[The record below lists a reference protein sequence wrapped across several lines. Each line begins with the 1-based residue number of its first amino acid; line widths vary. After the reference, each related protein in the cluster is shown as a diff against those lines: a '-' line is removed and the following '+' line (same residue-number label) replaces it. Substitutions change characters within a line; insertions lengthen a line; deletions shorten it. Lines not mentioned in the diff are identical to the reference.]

1 MSHLRIVTKY
11 LAAGSFILLSASVLI
26 NDAAFSF
33 PSNEFNPGFG
43 LNFQLPDTS
52 SEKHVELKYPFKE
65 DPLLPSSDM
74 GKISP
79 LFLKNPSN
87 ISSNIEYDPESNT
100 YTFSEKVGKFNY
112 RPTTYMTFDEYRQ
125 FELNEA
131 KRYYWQERR
140 LSESTGTRTSFIPS
154 FKIGGEAFDKVFGTN
169 TINIIPQ
176 GSAELIFGFN
186 LSRIDNP
193 TLSEKLRKTP
203 SFTFEEKI
211 QMNVTGS
218 IGDKMKL
225 GLNYNTEATFEF
237 ENKTKIEYAGKEDEI
252 IKKIEA
258 GNVSLPLTG
267 SLITGSQSLFGL
279 KTELQFGKL
288 SVTSIFSQ
296 QEGETSVIDVQGG
309 AQLSEFQVSVDDYDA
324 NRHFFLSQYFK
335 DNYDRSLQNL
345 PVINT
350 GVNITKIEVWVTNK
364 TSNFEY
370 SRNVVALMDLAEGVP
385 NIFSGHFTQTPGE
398 RGTNPR
404 NELNT
409 QYREMTTIYNNIR
422 DINLVTS
429 TLQGVIP
436 NFLDGQDYEKV
447 ENARKLSEREYT
459 LNSKLGFISL
469 NSALNADEIL
479 CVAYEYTMSGRTYKV
494 GELSSDG
501 IDAPN
506 TLIVKLL
513 KGTNLT
519 PRLPT
524 WELMMKNIYAI
535 GAYQVN
541 PKDFTLEVVYQD
553 DKTGTSINY
562 LPEGAIANK
571 VLLSVLNLDNLNEQL
586 DPVPDGMFDFISGIT
601 IVEQNGRIIFP
612 VLKPF
617 GEYLAKKINDPVVA
631 AKYVFNEL
639 YDSTKTI
646 ASQVAEKNKFWL
658 TGAYKS
664 SSSSEI
670 MLNAMN
676 VPQGSV
682 VVTAGGRQLT
692 ENVDYTVDYTLGRVT
707 IINQGLLES
716 GTPIK
721 ISLESQ
727 SLFSIQT
734 KTLLGTHLD
743 YKFSDDLN
751 IGGTVL
757 NLTERPL
764 TQKVNIGDE
773 PISNTIW
780 GLNGSYRTNSQFL
793 TTLLDRLPLISTK
806 EPSTITMAG
815 EFANLI
821 PGHSRAIKKEGTAYI
836 DDFEASQTSIDMKN
850 FAAWVHSST
859 PSGRFEEGKD
869 VNNRIYGFNR
879 AKLAFYVIDP
889 LFLRNNSLTPAHL
902 KANPNS
908 QSSHFV
914 EEVFETD
921 IFPNKENPSGVPTNI
936 AVLNVAFYPR
946 EKGPYN
952 YTTEID
958 ENGLLTNPERRWGGI
973 MREIQTNDFETANVE
988 FIEFWLMDPFVEEP
1002 DHGGGDLYFNL
1013 GDISEDI
1020 LSDSRKA
1027 FENGLPSSAEVTLVD
1042 TTVWG
1047 RVPITQSLVN
1057 AFNNDLQSRQYQDV
1071 GLDGLGDK
1079 DENSFFKDYLDS
1091 IRVQYGDNSKA
1102 YKDALND
1109 VSNDDFHYFRG
1120 TDYDQAEVGILDR
1133 YRNYN
1138 GLEGNS
1144 PTSEMS
1150 KEDYPTTGSTL
1161 PNVED
1166 INRDN
1171 TLSEKEKYYEYHVSL
1186 RPRDMVVGKNYIT
1199 DMVSKTS
1206 DFPNGEKSNVNWY
1219 QFRIPVHDWDASY
1232 GGIQDFKSIR
1242 FMRMYLNGFEQA
1254 VILRFAKLDLV
1265 RGEWRRY
1272 NFPLTQGGEGT
1283 TSPEPADGVLDV
1295 SAVNIEENAGKTP
1308 VNYVL
1313 PPGITRV
1320 IDPTNPQLRQLNEQ
1334 SLLMKVQDLEDGDAR
1349 AVYKNIYMDIRQ
1361 YKKIQM
1367 EVHAEALEDVPLND
1381 NDLVAFIRLGT
1392 DYKNNY
1398 YEYEVPLKLTL
1409 PGRYDNDNP
1418 SDQRIVWP
1426 AENRFEISLEIFQ
1439 DIKQTRNDAMRASG
1453 STIDMNTIYT
1463 DFDGKGNR
1471 ISIKGNPNLSN
1482 VKTIMLGIRNPKAS
1496 ANPQEDDG
1504 MPKSGEIWLNE
1515 LRLTDFNED
1524 GGWAANARITTKL
1537 ADLGTVT
1544 ISGNTSTPGF
1554 GSIEKKVNERSKEEV
1569 YQYDISSNF
1578 ELGKIFPDKAQV
1590 SIPLYVGFSETRV
1603 NPQYNPLDPDIPLKS
1618 ALRNAETEAE
1628 RKEIKYNAQE
1638 YVRRKS
1644 MNLTNIRKNKLEG
1657 PARFYDIAN
1666 WALSYS
1672 YNESSARDIKT
1683 EYDMSKN
1690 YRGALSYSFNA
1701 RPKNVTPFAK
1711 VNIFK
1716 SQWLRLLKD
1725 FNFYYSPSRLSFR
1738 TDINRTYDERL
1749 LRNLTNPSALID
1761 TIVNKNFL
1769 WNRYFDLKYDL
1780 TRSLKL
1786 DFSSTNITRIDE
1798 PTGVVRKGQPNFE
1811 EKKDSILQEFYNG
1824 GRTTHYEHSINVT
1837 YTLPINKIPL
1847 LDWVTLSARYGANYY
1862 WDVGP
1867 ITADT
1872 IDLGN
1877 IIKNSASTQLNGQLN
1892 LINLYNKVPYL
1903 KKVNQRFKSEGGRQP
1918 STEKRTREVNYN
1930 RDGIFLRAGEP
1941 RSVSHNLKTE
1951 DVEVKFFDATGQEI
1965 QGTVDVLSENR
1976 ISFTTDKD
1984 YRGVRCEVKG
1994 TIELGENPLILIA
2007 DYTTKILMAVRN
2019 VSISYTSSDGSLLP
2033 GYKPSVSFA
2042 GMERFGGNN
2051 APGLPFILGF
2061 QDPDFPYRA
2070 IENGW
2075 LSKDSLLN
2083 TPYIMNH
2090 TTTFNFRGTV
2100 EPLPTI
2106 RIDLTANRSYTENL
2120 NEYFIADVN
2129 GNFPDSTRSR
2139 QLTGNFTMSYITWG
2153 TAFEKVYSKKNLMS
2167 ASFEKF
2173 KNEYRLIISER
2184 LAMERA
2190 KGGDYIPKRDSAGFY
2205 YGYGGNSQDV
2215 LIPAFL
2221 AAYGKKDPHKIGL
2234 SPFPSLARV
2243 LPNWRIQYDG
2253 LTKIPFLSKLFRS
2266 VSITHSYRSSYSVGS
2281 FISNPFYLQD
2291 ENGLVDLSAI
2301 DLDRNFLPEND
2312 IVSVSINEQFSPLI
2326 NIDMSWQNNLTT
2338 RFEVKRSRSLAL
2350 SLSNNQLNEV
2360 SSSEIVIG
2368 GGYRFNEVPLVFNL
2382 PGGGQKSFTSD
2393 LNLMA
2398 DVSIRDNRTMI
2409 RKLVEN
2415 IDQATAGQRVF
2426 KINITLDYAL
2436 SSQFNLRL
2444 FFDRVMNDPIV
2455 SLAYRTANTN
2465 VGFSLRFTL
2474 AQ

>member
-1 MSHLRIVTKY
+1 M
-11 LAAGSFILLSASVLI
+11 LLSASCHLI
-26 NDAAFSF
+26 DAALIF
-33 PSNEFNPGFG
+33 PSLEVIYNPY
-43 LNFQLPDTS
+43 QLDRLQDPSLQDS
-52 SEKHVELKYPFKE
+52 IDLKYPFKE
-65 DPLLPSSDM
+65 DPVMPFSDA
-74 GKISP
+74 GRISP

-87 ISSNIEYDPESNT
+87 VSSEIIYDPETNS
-100 YTFSEKVGKFNY
+100 YIFSEKVGRLNY
-112 RPTTYMTFDEYRQ
+112 RPSTYMTFDEYRQ
-125 FELNEA
+125 FEMNEA
-131 KRYYWQERR
+131 KRDYWQQRR
-140 LSESTGTRTSFIPS
+140 LGESTGSGSSFIPS
-154 FKIGGEAFDKVFGTN
+154 FNIGGEAFDKVFGTN

-225 GLNYNTEATFEF
+225 GLSYNTEATFEF

-258 GNVSLPLTG
+258 GNVALPLTG

-288 SVTSIFSQ
+288 TVTSIFSQ

-309 AQLSEFQVSVDDYDA
+309 AQLSEFEIRVDDYDA

-335 DNYDRSLQNL
+335 DNYDRALQNL

-350 GVNITKIEVWVTNK
+350 GINITKIEVWVTNK

-370 SRNVVALMDLAEGVP
+370 SRNVVAFMDLAEGES
-385 NIFSGHFTQTPGE
+385 NIYSDYFTQTPGE
-398 RGTNPR
+398 RGSNPR
-404 NELNT
+404 NELNS
-409 QYREMTTIYNNIR
+409 QYNTMTTTYNGIR

-447 ENARKLSEREYT
+447 ENARKLSDREYT
-459 LNSKLGFISL
+459 LHAKLGYISL
-469 NSALNADEIL
+469 NSALNADEVL
-479 CVAYEYTMSGRTYKV
+479 AVAYEYTLNGRTFKV

-506 TLIVKLL
+506 SLIVKLL

-541 PKDFTLEVVYQD
+541 PRDFTFEVMYQD
-553 DKTGTSINY
+553 DKTGTTINY
-562 LPEGAIANK
+562 LPEGEIANK
-571 VLLSVLNLDNLNEQL
+571 VLISVLNLDNLNEQL
-586 DPVPDGMFDFISGIT
+586 DPIPDGMFDFISNIT
-601 IVEQNGRIIFP
+601 INAQNGRVIFP
-612 VLKPF
+612 VLQPF
-617 GEYLAKKINDPVVA
+617 GEYLERKINDPSVA
-631 AKYVFNEL
+631 ARYVFNEL

-646 ASQVAEKNKFWL
+646 ASQVAEKNKFIL
-658 TGAYKS
+658 TGTYKS

-676 VPQGSV
+676 IPRGSV
-682 VVTAGGRQLT
+682 VVTAGGRQLA

-707 IINQGLLES
+707 IINEGLLES

-727 SLFSIQT
+727 SLFAIQT

-743 YKFSDDLN
+743 YKVSDDLN

-780 GLNGSYRTNSQFL
+780 GINGSYRTTSQLL
-793 TTLLDRLPLISTK
+793 TTLIDRLPLISTK
-806 EPSTITMAG
+806 ETSTITMAG
-815 EFANLI
+815 EFAQLI
-821 PGHSRAIKKEGTAYI
+821 PGHSRAIEKEGIAYI
-836 DDFEASQTSIDMKN
+836 DDFEGSQTSIDMKN
-850 FAAWVHSST
+850 FSAWVYSST
-859 PSGRFEEGKD
+859 PSGRFEEGNF
-869 VNNRIYGFNR
+869 VNNRRYGFNR
-879 AKLAFYVIDP
+879 ARLAFYVIDP

-902 KANPNS
+902 KADPNS

-936 AVLNVAFYPR
+936 SILNVAFYPL

-958 ENGLLTNPERRWGGI
+958 NNGFLLNPEKRWGGI

-988 FIEFWLMDPFVEEP
+988 FIEFWLMDPFVEDPE
-1002 DHGGGDLYFNL
+1002 HEGGDLYFNL

-1020 LSDSRKA
+1020 LNDSRKA
-1027 FENGLPSSAEVTLVD
+1027 FENGLPPTAEVTLVD
-1042 TTVWG
+1042 TTTWG

-1071 GLDGLGDK
+1071 GLDGLSDGD
-1079 DENSFFKDYLDS
+1079 EFTFFSDYLDS
-1091 IRVQYGDNSKA
+1091 LRNIFGENSEAFQKA
-1102 YKDALND
+1102 VTDP
-1109 VSNDDFHYFRG
+1109 SNDNFHYFRG
-1120 TDYDQAEVGILDR
+1120 TDYDQNEVGILDR
-1133 YRNYN
+1133 YRQYN

-1144 PTSEMS
+1144 PTSEQS
-1150 KEDYPTTGSTL
+1150 KESYPTTGSTL

-1186 RPRDMVVGKNYIT
+1186 RARDMVVGKNYIT

-1206 DFPNGEKSNVNWY
+1206 DFPNGEKSTVNWY
-1219 QFRIPVHDWDASY
+1219 QFRIPIQDYDMSH

-1242 FMRMYLNGFEQA
+1242 FMRMYLNGFQET

-1272 NFPLTQGGEGT
+1272 NFPLTEGGEGV
-1283 TSPEPADGVLDV
+1283 TSPEPKDGVLDV

-1308 VNYVL
+1308 VNYIL

-1334 SLLMKVQDLEDGDAR
+1334 SILLKVQNLEDGDAR

-1361 YKKIQM
+1361 YKKLQM

-1381 NDLVAFIRLGT
+1381 KDLVAFIRLGS

-1398 YEYEVPLKLTL
+1398 YEYEVPLILTP
-1409 PGRYDNDNP
+1409 PGRYEDNLTDR
-1418 SDQRIVWP
+1418 QIVWP
-1426 AENRFEISLEIFQ
+1426 AENRFEITLEIFQ
-1439 DIKQTRNDAMRASG
+1439 DIKQDRNDNMRILG
-1453 STIDMNTIYT
+1453 STVNMNTVYSIY
-1463 DFDGKGNR
+1463 DKKGNR
-1471 ISIKGNPNLSN
+1471 VSVKGNPNLSN
-1482 VKTIMLGIRNPKAS
+1482 VKTIMIGIRNPKAS
-1496 ANPQEDDG
+1496 NNPDEDDG
-1504 MPKSGEIWLNE
+1504 LPKTGEIWMNE

-1537 ADLGTVT
+1537 ADLGTITV
-1544 ISGNTSTPGF
+1544 SGNTSTPGF

-1569 YQYDISSNF
+1569 IQYDVSSNF
-1578 ELGKIFPDKAQV
+1578 ELGKILPDKAQV

-1618 ALRNAETEAE
+1618 ALRNAETEEE

-1638 YVRRKS
+1638 YIRRKS
-1644 MNLTNIRKNKLEG
+1644 MNFTNVRKNKLEG
-1657 PARFYDIAN
+1657 PPRFYDVAN

-1683 EYDMSKN
+1683 EYDISKD
-1690 YRGALSYSFNA
+1690 YRGALSYNFNA
-1701 RPKNVTPFAK
+1701 RPKNITPFAK
-1711 VNIFK
+1711 TKIFK
-1716 SQWLRLLKD
+1716 SPYLRLLKD

-1738 TDINRTYDERL
+1738 TDITRNYDERL
-1749 LRNLTNPSALID
+1749 LRNLSNPGIMID

-1780 TRSLKL
+1780 TRALKF

-1798 PTGVVRKGQPNFE
+1798 PMGVINKERDDYLVKR
-1811 EKKDSILQEFYNG
+1811 DSILNEFFNG
-1824 GRTTHYEHSINVT
+1824 GRTTHYEHSINVS

-1877 IIKNSASTQLNGQLN
+1877 IIKNSNNIQINGQLN
-1892 LINLYNKVPYL
+1892 MINLYNKVPYL
-1903 KKVNQRFKSEGGRQP
+1903 KKVNQRFRSDGRQP
-1918 STEKRTREVNYN
+1918 STEKRTREVSYN
-1930 RDGIFLRAGEP
+1930 RDGILLRAGEP

-1951 DVEVKFFDATGQEI
+1951 HVVAKFYDADGQEI
-1965 QGTVDVLSENR
+1965 QGTTAVLSPNR
-1976 ISFTTDKD
+1976 ITFTADKD
-1984 YRGVRCEVKG
+1984 YRGARCEVKG
-1994 TIELGENPLILIA
+1994 TIELGENPLTLIT
-2007 DYTTKILMAVRN
+2007 DYTAKILMGVRN
-2019 VSISYTSSDGSLLP
+2019 ISLSYTQGEGSFLP
-2033 GYKPSVSFA
+2033 GFKPAVSFMGA
-2042 GMERFGGNN
+2042 ERYNGTI
-2051 APGLPFILGF
+2051 APGIPFMLGW
-2061 QDPDFPYRA
+2061 QDSEFPYKA
-2070 IENGW
+2070 IQNGW

-2083 TPYIMNH
+2083 TPFEMNS
-2090 TTTFNFRGTV
+2090 TNTFNFRATV
-2100 EPLPTI
+2100 EPLPSI
-2106 RIDLTANRSYTENL
+2106 RIDLTANRSYTKNL
-2120 NEYFIADVN
+2120 SEYFIADVN
-2129 GNFPDSTRSR
+2129 GNFPDSTRSPQR
-2139 QLTGNFTMSYITWG
+2139 TGNFTMSYITWG
-2153 TAFEKVYSKKNLMS
+2153 TAFEKIYSNEKFAS
-2167 ASFEKF
+2167 ATFEKF
-2173 KNEYRLIISER
+2173 KNEYRLIISGR
-2184 LAMERA
+2184 LAAERA
-2190 KGGDYIPKRDSAGFY
+2190 EGGDYVPLKDSTGYFV
-2205 YGYGGNSQDV
+2205 GYGGNSQDV

-2221 AAYGKKDPHKIGL
+2221 AAYGSKDPHKISLNSFPGIL
-2234 SPFPSLARV
+2234 SV
-2243 LPNWRIQYDG
+2243 LPNWRITYDG
-2253 LTKIPFLSKLFRS
+2253 LSKIPFLKKYLRS
-2266 VSITHSYRSSYSVGS
+2266 VNISHSYRSSYSVGN
-2281 FISNPFYLQD
+2281 FISNPFYMIN
-2291 ENGLVDLSAI
+2291 ERGFVDLGAI
-2301 DLDRNFLPEND
+2301 DMNGNFYPENE
-2312 IVSVSINEQFSPLI
+2312 IISVSINEQFSPLI
-2326 NIDMSWQNNLTT
+2326 NIDMSWQNNLSS
-2338 RFEVKRSRSLAL
+2338 RFEIKKSRSLSL
-2350 SLSNNQLNEV
+2350 SLANNQLNEV
-2360 SSSEIVIG
+2360 SSSEFIIG
-2368 GGYRFNEVPLVFNL
+2368 GGYRFTEVPLIFNL
-2382 PGGGQKSFTSD
+2382 PGGQQKSMTSD

-2398 DVSIRDNRTMI
+2398 DFSIRDNRNII
-2409 RKLVEN
+2409 RKVVEDF
-2415 IDQATAGQRVF
+2415 DQVTSGQRII

-2436 SSQFNLRL
+2436 SNQFNLRL
-2444 FFDRVMNDPIV
+2444 FFDRVMNKPFV
-2455 SLAYRTANTN
+2455 SLSYPTANTN
-2465 VGFSLRFTL
+2465 IGFSIRFTL

>member
-1 MSHLRIVTKY
+1 MTKY
-11 LAAGSFILLSASVLI
+11 LAAGSFILLSASILL

-33 PSNEFNPGFG
+33 PDLYS
-43 LNFQLPDTS
+43 QLPDS
-52 SEKHVELKYPFKE
+52 IVQDSIDLKYPFKE
-65 DPLLPSSDM
+65 DPTLPFSDA

-79 LFLKNPSN
+79 LFLKNPAN
-87 ISSNIEYDPESNT
+87 ISSDIVYDPESNS
-100 YTFSEKVGKFNY
+100 YVFSEKVGKLNY
-112 RPTTYMTFDEYRQ
+112 RPSTYMTLDEYRQ

-140 LSESTGTRTSFIPS
+140 LGESTDSRSSFIPS
-154 FKIGGEAFDKVFGTN
+154 INIGGEAFDKVFGTN

-211 QMNVTGS
+211 QMNVTGT

-288 SVTSIFSQ
+288 TVTSIFSQ
-296 QEGETSVIDVQGG
+296 QEGETSVIDVQNG
-309 AQLSEFQVSVDDYDA
+309 AQLSEFEITVDDYDA

-335 DNYDRSLQNL
+335 DNYDQALQNL
-345 PVINT
+345 PIINT
-350 GVNITKIEVWVTNK
+350 GVNITKIEVWITNK
-364 TSNFEY
+364 TSNFEN
-370 SRNVVALMDLAEGVP
+370 SRNVVSFMDLAEGNL
-385 NIFSGHFTQTPGE
+385 NIYSDYFNQTPGE
-398 RGTNPR
+398 RGANPR
-404 NELNT
+404 NELNS
-409 QYREMTTIYNNIR
+409 QYGVMTTTYNSIR

-459 LNSKLGFISL
+459 INRKLGYISL
-469 NSALNADEIL
+469 NSALNADEVL
-479 CVAYEYTMSGRTYKV
+479 SVAYEYTLNGRTFKV

-506 TLIVKLL
+506 SLIVKLL

-541 PKDFTLEVVYQD
+541 PSDFTFEVMYQD

-562 LPEGAIANK
+562 LPEGDIANK
-571 VLLSVLNLDNLNEQL
+571 VLIKVLNLDNLNEQL

-601 IVEQNGRIIFP
+601 VIEQNGRVIFP

-617 GEYLAKKINDPVVA
+617 GEYLEKKINDPVVA

-646 ASQVAEKNKFWL
+646 ASQVADKNKFIL
-658 TGAYKS
+658 TGTYKS

-670 MLNAMN
+670 LLNAMN

-692 ENVDYTVDYTLGRVT
+692 ENVDYTVDYTGGRVT

-743 YKFSDDLN
+743 YKLSDDLN

-780 GLNGSYRTNSQFL
+780 GLNGSYRTSSQLL
-793 TTLLDRLPLISTK
+793 TTLIDRLPLISTK
-806 EPSTITMAG
+806 ETSTITMAG
-815 EFANLI
+815 EFAHLI
-821 PGHSRAIKKEGTAYI
+821 PGHSRAIQKEGIAYI

-850 FAAWVHSST
+850 FAAWVYSST
-859 PSGRFEEGKD
+859 PSGRFEEGTA
-869 VNNRIYGFNR
+869 VNNRRYGFNR

-889 LFLRNNSLTPAHL
+889 LFLRNNSLTPAHI
-902 KANPNS
+902 KGDPNS

-936 AVLNVAFYPR
+936 AVLNVAYYPR

-952 YTTEID
+952 YSTD
-958 ENGLLTNPERRWGGI
+958 VDANGLLINPERRWGGI

-988 FIEFWLMDPFVEEP
+988 FIEFWLMDPFVENP
-1002 DHGGGDLYFNL
+1002 DHPGGDLYFNL

-1027 FENGLPSSAEVTLVD
+1027 FENGLPPTAEVTLVD
-1042 TTVWG
+1042 TTTWG

-1071 GLDGLGDK
+1071 GLDGLSDT
-1079 DENSFFKDYLDS
+1079 DESTFFIDYLDS
-1091 IRVQYGDNSKA
+1091 IRNLLGENSPAYQNALTDPSSDN
-1102 YKDALND
+1102 
-1109 VSNDDFHYFRG
+1109 FHYFRG
-1120 TDYDQAEVGILDR
+1120 TNFDQREVGILDR
-1133 YRNYN
+1133 YRDYN

-1144 PTSEMS
+1144 PTSEQS
-1150 KEDYPTTGSTL
+1150 DEPYPTTGSTL

-1186 RPRDMVVGKNYIT
+1186 RSRDMEVGKNYIT
-1199 DMVSKTS
+1199 DMVSKVS
-1206 DFPNGEKSNVNWY
+1206 DFPNGQKSTVNWY
-1219 QFRIPVHDWDASY
+1219 QFRIPVHDWDNSY

-1242 FMRMYLNGFEQA
+1242 FMRMYLSGFEET

-1272 NFPLTQGGEGT
+1272 NFPLTQGGEGV
-1283 TSPEPADGVLDV
+1283 TSPEPKDGILDV

-1334 SLLMKVQDLEDGDAR
+1334 SILMKVQDLEDGDAR

-1367 EVHAEALEDVPLND
+1367 EVHAEAIEDVPLYD
-1381 NDLVAFIRLGT
+1381 NDLVAFIRLGS

-1398 YEYEVPLKLTL
+1398 YEYEVPLILTP
-1409 PGRYDNDNP
+1409 PGRYDNENP

-1426 AENRFEISLEIFQ
+1426 SENRFEIVLEIFQ
-1439 DIKQTRNDAMRASG
+1439 DIKQARNDEMRVPG
-1453 STIDMNTIYT
+1453 STVNLNTIYT
-1463 DFDGKGNR
+1463 IYDKKGNR
-1471 ISIKGNPNLSN
+1471 VSVKGNPNLSN

-1496 ANPQEDDG
+1496 NNPADDDG
-1504 MPKSGEIWLNE
+1504 LPKSGEIWMNE

-1537 ADLGTVT
+1537 ADIGTITV
-1544 ISGNTSTPGF
+1544 SGNTSTPGF

-1578 ELGKIFPDKAQV
+1578 ELGKIFPEKASV
-1590 SIPLYVGFSETRV
+1590 SVPLYVGFSETRV

-1618 ALRNAETEAE
+1618 ALRNAETADE

-1644 MNLTNIRKNKLEG
+1644 MNFTNVRKNKLEG
-1657 PARFYDIAN
+1657 PPRFYDVAN

-1683 EYDMSKN
+1683 EYDIRKD
-1690 YRGALSYSFNA
+1690 YRGAISYNFNS
-1701 RPKNVTPFAK
+1701 RPKNITPFAK

-1716 SQWLRLLKD
+1716 STYLRLLKD

-1738 TDINRTYDERL
+1738 SDLTRNYDERL
-1749 LRNLTNPSALID
+1749 LRNLANPQALID

-1769 WNRYFDLKYDL
+1769 WNRYFDIQFDL
-1780 TRSLKL
+1780 TRALKL

-1798 PTGVVRKGQPNFE
+1798 PMGVIRKGQDNYE
-1811 EKKDSILQEFYNG
+1811 MKRDSILDEIYNG
-1824 GRTTHYEHSINVT
+1824 GRTTHYEHSMNVS
-1837 YTLPINKIPL
+1837 YTVPINKIPL
-1847 LDWVTLSARYGANYY
+1847 LDWITLSARYGANYY

-1877 IIKNSASTQLNGQLN
+1877 VIKNSYNIQINGQLN

-1903 KKVNQRFKSEGGRQP
+1903 KKVNQRFRADGRQP
-1918 STEKRTREVNYN
+1918 SDEKRTREVHYD

-1941 RSVSHNLKTE
+1941 RSISHNLKTE
-1951 DVEVKFFDATGQEI
+1951 DVTAKFFDADGQEI
-1965 QGTVDVLSENR
+1965 QGTMEVLSPNR
-1976 ISFTTDKD
+1976 ITFTADKD
-1984 YRGVRCEVKG
+1984 YRGVKCNVTG
-1994 TIELGENPLILIA
+1994 TIKLGENPLILIA
-2007 DYTTKILMAVRN
+2007 DYTTKILMGVRN
-2019 VSISYTSSDGSLLP
+2019 ISLSYTRGQGSLLP
-2033 GYKPSVSFA
+2033 GYKPSVSFI
-2042 GMERFGGNN
+2042 GMERFGGTN

-2083 TPYIMNH
+2083 SPFMMNS
-2090 TTTFNFRGTV
+2090 TSTFNFRATI
-2100 EPLPTI
+2100 EPLPSI
-2106 RIDLTANRSYTENL
+2106 RIDMTANHSATSNL

-2153 TAFEKVYSKKNLMS
+2153 TAFEKVYSKKNTAS
-2167 ASFEKF
+2167 ATFEKF

-2184 LAMERA
+2184 LAAERSQ
-2190 KGGDYIPKRDSAGFY
+2190 GGDYVPVRDSAGYY
-2205 YGYGGNSQDV
+2205 YGYSGSSQDV

-2221 AAYGKKDPHKIGL
+2221 AAYGKRDPHKITL
-2234 SPFPSLARV
+2234 SPFPNITSV
-2243 LPNWRIQYDG
+2243 LPNWRITYDG
-2253 LTKIPFLSKLFRS
+2253 LSKIPFLQKYFRS

-2281 FISNPFYLQD
+2281 YISNPFYMLND
-2291 ENGLVDLSAI
+2291 RGFIDLEAI
-2301 DLDRNFLPEND
+2301 DLNGNFFPENE
-2312 IVSVSINEQFSPLI
+2312 IISVSINEQFSPLI
-2326 NIDMSWQNNLTT
+2326 NIDMNWQNNLTS
-2338 RFEVKRSRSLAL
+2338 RFEIKRSRSLSL
-2350 SLSNNQLNEV
+2350 SLANNQLNEV
-2360 SSSEIVIG
+2360 SSSEIVVG
-2368 GGYRFNEVPLVFNL
+2368 GGYRFTEVPLIINL
-2382 PGGGQKSFTSD
+2382 PGGGQKSMTSD

-2398 DVSIRDNRTMI
+2398 DLSIRDNRTMI
-2409 RKLVEN
+2409 RKLAVEN
-2415 IDQATAGQRVF
+2415 LDQATSGQRVF

-2436 SSQFNLRL
+2436 SNQFNLRL
-2444 FFDRVMNDPIV
+2444 FFDRVMNTPIV
-2455 SLAYRTANTN
+2455 SLSYPTANTN
-2465 VGFSLRFTL
+2465 IGFSVRFTL

>member
-1 MSHLRIVTKY
+1 VTKY
-11 LAAGSFILLSASVLI
+11 LAAGSFILISASILL
-26 NDAAFSF
+26 NAAAFSF
-33 PSNEFNPGFG
+33 PSADLKFIPDFSI
-43 LNFQLPDTS
+43 QLPDSTVRDS
-52 SEKHVELKYPFKE
+52 IDLKYPFNE
-65 DPLLPSSDM
+65 DPMLPFSDA

-79 LFLKNPSN
+79 LFLKNPPN
-87 ISSNIEYDPESNT
+87 ISSDIVYDPESNS
-100 YTFSEKVGKFNY
+100 YVFSEKVGKLNY
-112 RPTTYMTFDEYRQ
+112 RPSTYMTLDEYRQ

-140 LSESTGTRTSFIPS
+140 LGESKDSRTSFIPS
-154 FKIGGEAFDKVFGTN
+154 INIGGEAFDKVFGTN

-211 QMNVTGS
+211 QMNVTGT

-258 GNVSLPLTG
+258 GDVSLPLTG

-288 SVTSIFSQ
+288 TVTSIFSQ
-296 QEGETSVIDVQGG
+296 QEGETSVIDVQKG
-309 AQLSEFQVSVDDYDA
+309 AQLSEFEITADDYDA

-335 DNYDRSLQNL
+335 DNYDQALQNL
-345 PVINT
+345 PIINT
-350 GVNITKIEVWVTNK
+350 GINITKIEVWVTNK
-364 TSNFEY
+364 TSNFEN
-370 SRNVVALMDLAEGVP
+370 SRNVVALMDLAEGRP
-385 NIFSGHFTQTPGE
+385 NIYSDYFNQTPGE
-398 RGTNPR
+398 RGANPR
-404 NELNT
+404 NELNN
-409 QYREMTTIYNNIR
+409 QYDVMTTTYNSIR

-429 TLQGVIP
+429 TLQGAIP

-459 LNSKLGFISL
+459 VQRKLGYISL
-469 NSALNADEIL
+469 NSALNADEVL
-479 CVAYEYTMSGRTYKV
+479 CVAYEYTLNGRTFKV

-506 TLIVKLL
+506 SLVVKLL

-541 PKDFTLEVVYQD
+541 PSDFTFEVMYQD

-562 LPEGAIANK
+562 LPEGDIANM
-571 VLLSVLNLDNLNEQL
+571 VLIKVLNLDNLNEQL

-601 IVEQNGRIIFP
+601 IIEQNGRVIFP

-617 GEYLAKKINDPVVA
+617 GEYLAKKINNPEVA
-631 AKYVFNEL
+631 AKYVFNAL
-639 YDSTKTI
+639 YDSTKTV
-646 ASQVAEKNKFWL
+646 ASQVAEKNKFIL
-658 TGAYKS
+658 TGTYKS

-692 ENVDYTVDYTLGRVT
+692 ENVDYTVDYTGGRVT

-751 IGGTVL
+751 IGGTIL

-764 TQKVNIGDE
+764 TQKVNIGDD

-780 GLNGSYRTNSQFL
+780 GLNGSYRTTSQLL
-793 TTLLDRLPLISTK
+793 TTLIDRLPLISTR
-806 EPSTITMAG
+806 ETSTITMAG
-815 EFANLI
+815 EFAQLV
-821 PGHSRAIKKEGTAYI
+821 PGHSRAIGKNGIAYI

-850 FAAWVHSST
+850 FAAWVYSST
-859 PSGRFEEGKD
+859 PAGRFEEGKL
-869 VNNRIYGFNR
+869 VNDLKYGFNR

-889 LFLRNNSLTPAHL
+889 LFLRNNSLTPPHI
-902 KANPNS
+902 KADPNS

-936 AVLNVAFYPR
+936 AVLNVAYYPM

-952 YTTEID
+952 YSTD
-958 ENGLLTNPERRWGGI
+958 VDQNGLLTNPERRWGGI

-988 FIEFWLMDPFVEEP
+988 FIEFWLMDPFVEDP
-1002 DHGGGDLYFNL
+1002 DHAGGDLYFNL

-1020 LSDSRKA
+1020 LSDSRKS
-1027 FENGLPSSAEVTLVD
+1027 FENGLPPTAEVTLVD

-1047 RVPITQSLVN
+1047 RVPVTQSLVN

-1071 GLDGLGDK
+1071 GLDGLSDK
-1079 DENSFFKDYLDS
+1079 DELSFFKDYLDS
-1091 IRVQYGDNSKA
+1091 IRDNFGENSQA
-1102 YKDALND
+1102 YQDALND
-1109 VSNDDFHYFRG
+1109 PSNDDFHYFRG
-1120 TDYDQAEVGILDR
+1120 TDYDQNEVGILDR

-1144 PTSEMS
+1144 PTSEQS
-1150 KEDYPTTGSTL
+1150 KEAYPTTGSTL

-1186 RPRDMVVGKNYIT
+1186 RSRDMVVGKNYIT
-1199 DMVSKTS
+1199 DMVSKAS
-1206 DFPNGEKSNVNWY
+1206 DFPNGKKSTVNWY
-1219 QFRIPVHDWDASY
+1219 QFRIPIHDWEHSY

-1242 FMRMYLNGFEQA
+1242 FMRMYLNGFEET

-1272 NFPLTQGGEGT
+1272 NLPLTQGGEGI
-1283 TSPEPADGVLDV
+1283 TSPEPKDGVLDV

-1334 SLLMKVQDLEDGDAR
+1334 SILLKVQDLEDGDAR

-1367 EVHAEALEDVPLND
+1367 EVHAEAIENVPLYD

-1398 YEYEVPLKLTL
+1398 YEYEVPLLLTP

-1426 AENRFEISLEIFQ
+1426 SENRFEIALEIFQ
-1439 DIKQTRNDAMRASG
+1439 DVKQARNDEMRVLG
-1453 STIDMNTIYT
+1453 STVNLNTIYT
-1463 DFDGKGNR
+1463 TFDKKGNR
-1471 ISIKGNPNLSN
+1471 VSVKGNPNLSN

-1496 ANPQEDDG
+1496 NNPADDDG
-1504 MPKSGEIWLNE
+1504 LPKSGEIWMNE

-1537 ADLGTVT
+1537 ADIGTVT
-1544 ISGNTSTPGF
+1544 VSGNTSTPGF
-1554 GSIEKKVNERSKEEV
+1554 GSIEKKVNGRSKEEV

-1578 ELGKIFPDKAQV
+1578 ELGKLFPEKASV
-1590 SIPLYVGFSETRV
+1590 SVPLYFGFSETRV

-1618 ALRNAETEAE
+1618 ALRNAETADE
-1628 RKEIKYNAQE
+1628 RKDIKYNAQE
-1638 YVRRKS
+1638 YIRRKS
-1644 MNLTNIRKNKLEG
+1644 MNFTNVRKNKLEG

-1672 YNESSARDIKT
+1672 FNESSARDIKT
-1683 EYDMSKN
+1683 EYDIRKD
-1690 YRGALSYSFNA
+1690 YRGAISYNFNS
-1701 RPKNVTPFAK
+1701 RPKNITPFAK

-1716 SQWLRLLKD
+1716 SPYLRLLKD

-1738 TDINRTYDERL
+1738 SDLNRNYNERL
-1749 LRNLTNPSALID
+1749 LRNLANPQALID

-1769 WNRYFDLKYDL
+1769 WNRYFDIQFDL
-1780 TRSLKL
+1780 TRTLKL

-1798 PTGVVRKGQPNFE
+1798 PTGVIRKGQDNYE
-1811 EKKDSILQEFYNG
+1811 VKRDSILSEIYNG
-1824 GRTTHYEHSINVT
+1824 GRTTHYEHGINIS
-1837 YTLPINKIPL
+1837 YTVPVNKIPL

-1867 ITADT
+1867 VTADT

-1877 IIKNSASTQLNGQLN
+1877 IIKNSNNIQLNGQLN
-1892 LINLYNKVPYL
+1892 LINFYSKVPYL
-1903 KKVNQRFKSEGGRQP
+1903 KKVNQRFRSDGREP
-1918 STEKRTREVNYN
+1918 SNEKRTREVHYD

-1941 RSVSHNLKTE
+1941 RSIPHNLKTE
-1951 DVEVKFFDATGQEI
+1951 DVTAKFFDASGQEI
-1965 QGTVDVLSENR
+1965 QGTMEVLSPNR
-1976 ISFTTDKD
+1976 ITFTADKD
-1984 YRGVRCEVKG
+1984 YRGVKCTVTG
-1994 TIELGENPLILIA
+1994 TIKLGENPLILIA
-2007 DYTTKILMAVRN
+2007 DYTSKILMGVRN
-2019 VSISYTSSDGSLLP
+2019 VSLSYTRGQGSLLP
-2033 GYKPSVSFA
+2033 GYNPSVSFL
-2042 GMERFGGNN
+2042 GMERLGGNN

-2061 QDPDFPYRA
+2061 QDPDFPYLA

-2083 TPYIMNH
+2083 SPFIMNNSS
-2090 TTTFNFRGTV
+2090 TFNLRATI
-2100 EPLPTI
+2100 EPLPSI
-2106 RIDLTANRSYTENL
+2106 RIDMTANHSSTSNL

-2153 TAFEKVYSKKNLMS
+2153 TAFEKVYDKKNT
-2167 ASFEKF
+2167 ASPTFEKF

-2184 LAMERA
+2184 LAAERA
-2190 KGGDYIPKRDSAGFY
+2190 NGGDYIPVRDSAGYY
-2205 YGYGGNSQDV
+2205 YGYSGNSQDV

-2221 AAYGKKDPHKIGL
+2221 AAYGKRDPHKITL
-2234 SPFPSLARV
+2234 NPFPNITSA
-2243 LPNWRIQYDG
+2243 LPNWRITYDG
-2253 LTKIPFLSKLFRS
+2253 LSKIPFLQKYFRS
-2266 VSITHSYRSSYSVGS
+2266 VSISHSYRSSYSIGNY
-2281 FISNPFYLQD
+2281 ISNPFYMLND
-2291 ENGLVDLSAI
+2291 RGFVDIRAVDMNGNFFSENEI
-2301 DLDRNFLPEND
+2301 
-2312 IVSVSINEQFSPLI
+2312 ISVSINEQFSPLI
-2326 NIDMSWQNNLTT
+2326 NIDMNWQNNLTS
-2338 RFEVKRSRSLAL
+2338 RFEIKRSRSLAL
-2350 SLSNNQLNEV
+2350 SLANNQLNEV
-2360 SSSEIVIG
+2360 TSSEIVLG
-2368 GGYRFNEVPLVFNL
+2368 GGYRFTEVPLIFNL
-2382 PGGGQKSFTSD
+2382 PGGGQKSMTSD

-2398 DVSIRDNRTMI
+2398 DLSIRDNRTMI

-2415 IDQATAGQRVF
+2415 FDQATSGQRIF

-2436 SSQFNLRL
+2436 SNQFNLRL
-2444 FFDRVMNDPIV
+2444 FFDRVMNNPIV
-2455 SLAYRTANTN
+2455 SLSYPTANTN
-2465 VGFSLRFTL
+2465 IGFSIRFTL